1 MVRVE
6 SIGFSF
12 PGLPGIGVAFSTRQ
26 GGVSLPPYDGA
37 NMSFDVGD
45 DPEAVRTN
53 RRAFM
58 EGLGFPEWCE
68 CRQVHGEELVFDP
81 EPLGP
86 DVSGQVEADGMATD
100 TKGLGLVI
108 KTADCQ
114 PILLA
119 HRRGGHIMALHAG
132 WRGNE
137 MDYPVSAT
145 ERFCDR
151 YGLDPDDLFAVRG
164 PSLGPKSAQFV
175 NFSTDFRPG
184 FESYYDATA
193 QTVDLWQLTVDQ
205 LMRAGLRRDRIFSI
219 DHDTLAM
226 EDRYFSYRRGPNS
239 GRMASVIWMK

>member
-12 PGLPGIGVAFSTRQ
+12 PSLPRVGVAFSTRQ
-26 GGVSLPPYDGA
+26 GGVGLPPYDGA

-45 DPEAVRTN
+45 DPQAVTTN

-58 EGLGFPEWCE
+58 QGLGFGQWCE

-81 EPLGP
+81 VPVGP
-86 DVSGQVEADGMATD
+86 DAPGQVEADGMATD
-100 TKGLGLVI
+100 KAGLGLVI

-114 PILLA
+114 PILMA
-119 HRRGGHIMALHAG
+119 HRTGRFIMALHAG

-137 MDYPVSAT
+137 MSYPVSAT
-145 ERFCDR
+145 ERFCQR
-151 YGLDPDDLFAVRG
+151 YDLQPDDLFAVRG
-164 PSLGPKSAQFV
+164 PSLAPDSAQFT
-175 NFSTDFRPG
+175 NFATDFRPG
-184 FESYYDATA
+184 FESYYKESS

-226 EDRYFSYRRGPNS
+226 EDRYFSYRRAATS
-239 GRMASVIWMK
+239 GRMASVIWIR